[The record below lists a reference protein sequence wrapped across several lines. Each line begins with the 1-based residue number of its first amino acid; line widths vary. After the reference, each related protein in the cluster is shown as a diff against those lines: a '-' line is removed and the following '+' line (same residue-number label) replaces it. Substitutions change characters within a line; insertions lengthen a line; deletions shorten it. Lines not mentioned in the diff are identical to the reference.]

1 MLNKVEEIVKDIFK
15 KAVVFLNE
23 GIDKANLLVRNIIAE
38 IKKLNIKEKFE
49 KTVYAVKSYDIKN
62 IKNDINILWNKL
74 KEESIN
80 IVGSDKSMDFVS
92 KMSVARINI
101 CSVCVLAFFVV
112 AAGLASNLNF
122 GYSIVC
128 EGKTV
133 AITKDRATA
142 VEAYGEAEKELST
155 IATAKKPDVEIIFTV
170 ANEEMFHNLQYASNA
185 VVAAFDG
192 KESAYG
198 IFADGKLVV
207 PVESEDVANELL
219 TAYKNEYVKE
229 GVLEVG
235 FNKNVEILRTRVE
248 AGSVKSNDEAAKILR
263 QPAGGFKVHV
273 VADGETI
280 SEIAEN
286 AGTTTANLMKL
297 NPGVTPETLQ
307 IGAKLSVS
315 DNTPVIAVLT
325 KEQTR
330 ETEKIAYE
338 TNKVEDKNTYKGITI
353 VVSDGQYGEKEVDYD
368 VYKENGVV
376 TKKVATA
383 ESITKEPV
391 TKQVKVG
398 SKARPATASTGSF
411 MNPFAAGMVTSRYG
425 QRTRN
430 FHQGIDLAGSVG
442 SPVYAADG
450 GVVTFTGWNSG
461 YGKLI
466 KIRHDNGYET
476 YYAHLSSINV
486 SQGSRVA
493 KGALIGKVGN
503 TGVSTGPHLHF
514 EIRINGKAVNPG
526 SYIGR

>member
-1 MLNKVEEIVKDIFK
+1 MLNKAEEIVKDIFK
-15 KAVVFLNE
+15 KTVIFLNK
-23 GIDKANLLVRNIIAE
+23 GIDKANLLVRKTTEE
-38 IKKLNIKEKFE
+38 IKKLNIKENFE
-49 KTVYAVKSYDIKN
+49 KAVNAVKGYDIKN
-62 IKNDINILWNKL
+62 IKNDIKDIWNNVKDN
-74 KEESIN
+74 SIN
-80 IVGSDKSMDFVS
+80 IIGSDKSMEFVS
-92 KMSVARINI
+92 KMTVAKINI
-101 CSVCVLAFFVV
+101 ASVGVIAFFVIG
-112 AAGLASNLNF
+112 ASLASNLDF
-122 GYSIVC
+122 GYSVVC

-142 VEAYGEAEKELST
+142 IEAYAEAEKELKS
-155 IATAKKPDVEIIFTV
+155 IATSKKPDVKVIFTV

-185 VVAAFDG
+185 IVAAFDG

-198 IFADGKLVV
+198 IFADGELVV
-207 PVESEDVANELL
+207 PVDSEDGANELL
-219 TAYKNEYVKE
+219 TAYKNEYIKE
-229 GVLEVG
+229 GVLEAG

-248 AGSVKSNDEAAKILR
+248 AGTVKSKDEAAEILR
-263 QPAGGFKVHV
+263 QPAGGVKVHEV
-273 VADGETI
+273 KDGETI
-280 SEIAEN
+280 SEIAYN
-286 AGTTTANLMKL
+286 AGTTTENLMKL

-325 KEQTR
+325 KEKSR

-353 VVSDGQYGEKEVDYD
+353 VVSDGEYGEKEVDYD
-368 VYKENGVV
+368 VYKENGVI

-383 ESITKEPV
+383 ENIIKEPV

-430 FHQGIDLAGSVG
+430 FHQGIDLAGSTG

-476 YYAHLSSINV
+476 YYAHLSAINV

-493 KGALIGKVGN
+493 KGTQIGKVGN
-503 TGVSTGPHLHF
+503 TGISTGPHLHF
-514 EIRINGKAVNPG
+514 EIRINGKSVNPG